1 MSETGERGGDEIQG
15 HAGDVTEHAVTI
27 RRGGARSV
35 TAHAVT
41 VRQGGIGRLHAA
53 DVGIVQGG
61 VGLASVGN
69 LRVTAGA
76 TGPLLADTVVLE
88 QSLAKV
94 VAARERVEMDQAAA
108 GIVAGGSVHVR
119 DSVIGMLV
127 TPRFEGQ
134 EGVRVLMGPRAAF
147 AFGAGVAAVLYLVG
161 LWHRSGKSS

>member
-1 MSETGERGGDEIQG
+1 MAETGEQGGDEIRG
-15 HAGDVTEHAVTI
+15 NAGDVTARAVTI
-27 RRGGARSV
+27 RQGGARSV

-61 VGLASVGN
+61 VGLATVGN
-69 LRVTAGA
+69 LRVTAGV
-76 TGPLLADTVVLE
+76 TGPVVADTVVLE
-88 QSLAKV
+88 QSMAKV
-94 VAARERVEMDQAAA
+94 IAARERVEMDQAAA

-119 DSVIGMLV
+119 NSVIGVLL
-127 TPRFEGQ
+127 TPRFEGR
-134 EGVRVLMGPRAAF
+134 ENVRVLMGPRAAL